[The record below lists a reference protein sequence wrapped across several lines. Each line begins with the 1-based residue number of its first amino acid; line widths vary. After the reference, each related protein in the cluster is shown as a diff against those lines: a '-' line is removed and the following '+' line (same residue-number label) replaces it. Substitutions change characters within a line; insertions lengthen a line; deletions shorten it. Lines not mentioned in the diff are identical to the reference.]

1 MPHISLKMYKGRTKE
16 EKDKIANELA
26 EVLVKNG
33 VKPTA
38 ISVSVTDYEPEVWKE
53 QVYDKEIR
61 DNKDI
66 FVEAGYKM

>member
-1 MPHISLKMYKGRTKE
+1 MPHISLKMYKGRTTE
-16 EKDKIANELA
+16 EKNKIANELA
-26 EVLVKNG
+26 DVLVKNG

-66 FVEAGYKM
+66 FVEAGYNM

>member
-1 MPHISLKMYKGRTKE
+1 MPHISLKMYKGRTTE

-38 ISVSVTDYEPEVWKE
+38 ISVSVTDYEPEDWKE

-66 FVEAGYKM
+66 FVEAGYNM

>member
-1 MPHISLKMYKGRTKE
+1 MTHISLKMYKGRTTE

-38 ISVSVTDYEPEVWKE
+38 ISVSVTDYEPEDWKE

-66 FVEAGYKM
+66 FVEAGYNM

>member
-1 MPHISLKMYKGRTKE
+1 MPHISLKMYKGRTTE
-16 EKDKIANELA
+16 EKNKIANELA

-38 ISVSVTDYEPEVWKE
+38 ISVSVTDYEPEDWKE

-61 DNKDI
+61 DNRCWSL
-66 FVEAGYKM
+66 VSQLPG

>member
-1 MPHISLKMYKGRTKE
+1 MPHISLKMYKGRTTE
-16 EKDKIANELA
+16 EKNKIATELA
-26 EVLVKNG
+26 DVLVKNG

-66 FVEAGYKM
+66 FVEAGYNM

>member
-1 MPHISLKMYKGRTKE
+1 MPHISLKMYKGRTTE
-16 EKDKIANELA
+16 EKNKIANELA
-26 EVLVKNG
+26 DVLVKNG

-38 ISVSVTDYEPEVWKE
+38 ISVSVTDYEPEVWNE

-66 FVEAGYKM
+66 FVEAGYNM

>member
-1 MPHISLKMYKGRTKE
+1 MPHISLKMYKGRTTE
-16 EKDKIANELA
+16 EKNKIANELA

-38 ISVSVTDYEPEVWKE
+38 ISVSVTDYEPEDWKE

-66 FVEAGYKM
+66 FVEAGDKM